1 MKKIYR
7 FENSNGFGIDIVNSP
22 VTAIDKSKKYLIN
35 QFDMAIPVTINSI
48 DTTYRDGEHYISN
61 SLESRE
67 IDLTIIAM
75 GDNYE
80 DFKKLKKDLEKAFN
94 PKLDEGLLIDKIN
107 NKCIRCICEKISSP
121 KCDNECNGTFTI
133 ALKACYPYWE
143 DYNTSKQDIAS
154 WRGRFHFPLR
164 CTINNKIVMGV
175 KEPSLIANINN
186 TGDVETGM
194 IIEFRALGTVKNPS
208 LFNINTREFIK
219 VNSTMTA
226 GEIIRVN
233 TNVGHKSIV
242 KVNNDVETKIMNL
255 LDIDSTFLQLA
266 VGDNLFRY
274 NADDG
279 FNFME
284 VSIYFNPS
292 YLGV

>member
-1 MKKIYR
+1 MDIKYLNLKFIQGNKILNIDNNRYKITDID
-7 FENSNGFGIDIVNSP
+7 GIDYPELDISTTSNAHYDGSYIDSSRVDKRPISI
-22 VTAIDKSKKYLIN
+22 TADYIFNDIEVERKSLISFFNPKCSGTLIIDYCKNKKATEY
-35 QFDMAIPVTINSI
+35 TINS
-48 DTTYRDGEHYISN
+48 
-61 SLESRE
+61 
-67 IDLTIIAM
+67 
-75 GDNYE
+75 
-80 DFKKLKKDLEKAFN
+80 FKS
-94 PKLDEGLLIDKIN
+94 KIN
-107 NKCIRCICEKISSP
+107 NVYDTLTFEIELICTDPYLHDIEEAKQ
-121 KCDNECNGTFTI
+121 EI
-133 ALKACYPYWE
+133 AL
-143 DYNTSKQDIAS
+143 
-154 WRGRFHFPLR
+154 WRGAFHFPFR

-219 VNSTMTA
+219 INTTMTA

>member
-1 MKKIYR
+1 MDRYINLKLIQETRSLELNNINYKIISIDGIDYP
-7 FENSNGFGIDIVNSP
+7 ELDISTTSNAHYDGSYINSNRADKRTITIQAEYQFADIENERDKLLSFFNFKNTGTLIIDYSKRKKSIQYNIS
-22 VTAIDKSKKYLIN
+22 DFKSKIDNVNDKLNFEVELLCTEPYL
-35 QFDMAIPVTINSI
+35 
-48 DTTYRDGEHYISN
+48 RDVA
-61 SLESRE
+61 ES
-67 IDLTIIAM
+67 
-75 GDNYE
+75 
-80 DFKKLKKDLEKAFN
+80 
-94 PKLDEGLLIDKIN
+94 KLD
-107 NKCIRCICEKISSP
+107 
-121 KCDNECNGTFTI
+121 I
-133 ALKACYPYWE
+133 AL
-143 DYNTSKQDIAS
+143 
-154 WRGRFHFPLR
+154 WRGAFHFPLR
-164 CTINNKIVMGV
+164 CTTKNKIIMGV

-219 VNSTMTA
+219 INTTMTA

-233 TNVGHKSIV
+233 TNVGHKSII
-242 KVNNDVETKIMNL
+242 KINNDVETKIMNL

>member
-1 MKKIYR
+1 MDRYINLKLIQETRSLELNNINYKIISIDGIDYP
-7 FENSNGFGIDIVNSP
+7 ELDISTTSNAHYDGSYINSNRADKRTITIQAEYQFADIENERDKLLSFFNFKNTGTLVIDYSKRKKSIQYNIS
-22 VTAIDKSKKYLIN
+22 DFKSKIDNVNDKLNFEVELLCTEPYL
-35 QFDMAIPVTINSI
+35 
-48 DTTYRDGEHYISN
+48 RDVA
-61 SLESRE
+61 ES
-67 IDLTIIAM
+67 
-75 GDNYE
+75 
-80 DFKKLKKDLEKAFN
+80 
-94 PKLDEGLLIDKIN
+94 KLD
-107 NKCIRCICEKISSP
+107 
-121 KCDNECNGTFTI
+121 I
-133 ALKACYPYWE
+133 AL
-143 DYNTSKQDIAS
+143 
-154 WRGRFHFPLR
+154 WRGAFHFPLR
-164 CTINNKIVMGV
+164 STANNKIVMGV

-186 TGDVETGM
+186 TGDVSTGM

-219 VNSTMTA
+219 INTTMTA

-233 TNVGHKSIV
+233 TNVGHKSII
-242 KVNNDVETKIMNL
+242 KINNDVETKIMNL

>member
-1 MKKIYR
+1 MDRYINLKLIQETRSLELNNINYKIISIDGIDYP
-7 FENSNGFGIDIVNSP
+7 ELDISTTSNAHYDGSYINSNRADKRTIIIQAEYQFADIENERDKLLSFFNFKNTGTLVIDYSKRKKSIQYNIS
-22 VTAIDKSKKYLIN
+22 DFKSKIDNVNDKLNFEVELLCTEPYL
-35 QFDMAIPVTINSI
+35 
-48 DTTYRDGEHYISN
+48 RDVA
-61 SLESRE
+61 ES
-67 IDLTIIAM
+67 
-75 GDNYE
+75 
-80 DFKKLKKDLEKAFN
+80 
-94 PKLDEGLLIDKIN
+94 KLD
-107 NKCIRCICEKISSP
+107 
-121 KCDNECNGTFTI
+121 I
-133 ALKACYPYWE
+133 AL
-143 DYNTSKQDIAS
+143 
-154 WRGRFHFPLR
+154 WRGAFHFPLR
-164 CTINNKIVMGV
+164 CNSDNKIIMGV

-219 VNSTMTA
+219 INTTMTA

-233 TNVGHKSIV
+233 TNVGHKSII
-242 KVNNDVETKIMNL
+242 KINNDVETKIMNL

>member
-1 MKKIYR
+1 MDRYINLKLVQGSKSLELDETNYKIISI
-7 FENSNGFGIDIVNSP
+7 EGIDYPELDISTTSNAHYDGSYINSKR
-22 VTAIDKSKKYLIN
+22 ADKRT
-35 QFDMAIPVTINSI
+35 VTIQAEYQLSDIETERDELISFFNFKNVGTLIVDYSKRKKSI
-48 DTTYRDGEHYISN
+48 QYNISDFQSKVNNINDKLTFEVELLCTEPYLRDVT
-61 SLESRE
+61 E
-67 IDLTIIAM
+67 I
-75 GDNYE
+75 
-80 DFKKLKKDLEKAFN
+80 K
-94 PKLDEGLLIDKIN
+94 
-107 NKCIRCICEKISSP
+107 R
-121 KCDNECNGTFTI
+121 
-133 ALKACYPYWE
+133 
-143 DYNTSKQDIAS
+143 DIAI
-154 WRGRFHFPLR
+154 WRGSFHFPLR
-164 CTINNKIVMGV
+164 CTTNNKIVMGV

-219 VNSTMTA
+219 INTTMTA

-233 TNVGHKSIV
+233 TNVGHKSII
-242 KVNNDVETKIMNL
+242 KINNDAETKIMNL